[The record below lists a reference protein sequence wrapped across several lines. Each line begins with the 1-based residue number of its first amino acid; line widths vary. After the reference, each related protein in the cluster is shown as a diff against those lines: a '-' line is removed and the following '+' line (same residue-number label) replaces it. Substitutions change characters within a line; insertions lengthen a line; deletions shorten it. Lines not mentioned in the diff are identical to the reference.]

1 MTIMP
6 EPRIYT
12 VEEAN
17 ALIPWVRD
25 RLSKAVE
32 AADEMGANQR
42 NLRTLERQ
50 TKRNGVHDVT
60 PRISEADSTVQESIH
75 EVQRF
80 IREVQAK
87 DIQVRDIS
95 IGLVDFP
102 AERDGRRIW
111 LCWRFSDPEILYWHE
126 LNSGFRDR
134 RPLDSD

>member
-1 MTIMP
+1 MP

-17 ALIPWVRD
+17 ALVPWVRD

-42 NLRTLERQ
+42 HLRTLERQ

-134 RPLDSD
+134 RPLNSD